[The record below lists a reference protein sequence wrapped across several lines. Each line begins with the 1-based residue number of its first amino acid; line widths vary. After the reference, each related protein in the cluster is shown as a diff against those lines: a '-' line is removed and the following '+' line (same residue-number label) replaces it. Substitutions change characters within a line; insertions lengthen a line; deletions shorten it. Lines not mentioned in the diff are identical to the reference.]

1 MRAAIH
7 AAALMLTLVFAANR
21 PAAAAGGE
29 VVLKGKMVCGKCTL
43 NETKECSNVLLVD
56 AKGKQTK
63 YYLTDNVISKRNHDA
78 VCSGEAPATVTGT
91 VKTAKGKKMV
101 TASKITF
108 D

>member
-1 MRAAIH
+1 MRAAIY
-7 AAALMLTLVFAANR
+7 AATLMLTLVFAANR
-21 PAAAAGGE
+21 PAIAAGGE
-29 VVLKGKMVCGKCTL
+29 IVLKGKMVCGKCTL

-56 AKGKQTK
+56 EKGKQTK